1 MNVVEGLHYI
11 FDRYAFLNHIM
22 EDNNRSVRITPDSPK
37 ERVRK
42 AISLALALYHPD
54 RQENAAKDMKEKAEQ
69 TSHMLGDCKR
79 FLLNDD
85 IRPLYNERLQKFKDE
100 KPEFVSVHG
109 NPIVDLHAEMFDVDS
124 LIGEEVPDLQHL
136 EDHARKLVAFDE
148 KQYAQMQILFDTMP
162 ENPQVK
168 SLYKEAL
175 TNKYIYLD
183 VLEGIAWQKLG
194 YANRKDKAEGFV
206 VYADDYVAQVNKAL
220 ENVRDNEI
228 KATLEARHGV
238 ARIGLSPMPL
248 LLTYNKAAAGT
259 ENAAMDYAVM
269 DPADQAQALEKLTQT
284 ARSHFDER
292 TKFVQDIAQQKQ
304 EVLSRLVALT
314 PVSSLSVKDTND
326 PIHHFYLIDPDDED
340 TIIMWA
346 VLDKSTMSAQPQAW
360 NGEKSLK
367 KVIAPGIKANSYA
380 ITRNKELVGDVF
392 LMELMSAANRICS
405 EEIAAEAQ
413 KSAPATPAAPPK
425 PAP

>member
-11 FDRYAFLNHIM
+11 FDRYAFLNNIM

-69 TSHMLGDCKR
+69 TSHLLSDCKR

-85 IRPLYNERLQKFKDE
+85 VRPLYNERLQKFKDE
-100 KPEFVSVHG
+100 KPEFVSTHG
-109 NPIVDLHAEMFDVDS
+109 NPIVDLNAEMFDVDA
-124 LIGEEVPDLQHL
+124 LVNEQVPDLQHI
-136 EDHARKLVAFDE
+136 EERACQLVAFDD
-148 KQYAQMQILFDTMP
+148 KQFAQMQILFDTMP
-162 ENPQVK
+162 ENPQVR

-175 TNKYIYLD
+175 TNKYVYLD
-183 VLEGIAWQKLG
+183 ILEGIAWQKLG
-194 YANRKDKAEGFV
+194 YANRKGRAEGFV

-220 ENVRDNEI
+220 DKVRDSDI

-248 LLTYNKAAAGT
+248 LLTYNKAATGA
-259 ENAAMDYAVM
+259 EAPAPDYALM
-269 DPADQAQALEKLTQT
+269 DPADQAQVIEKLTQT
-284 ARSHFDER
+284 ARAHFDER

-304 EVLSRLVALT
+304 EVLTRLVALT
-314 PVSSLSVKDTND
+314 PVQTLSAKDPSD
-326 PIHHFYLIDPDDED
+326 PINHFYLIDPDDED

-367 KVIAPGIKANSYA
+367 NVIQQGIKANSYA

-392 LMELMSAANRICS
+392 LMELMSTANRICA
-405 EEIAAEAQ
+405 EDIAEEAQ
-413 KSAPATPAAPPK
+413 KSAPETSGAAPK